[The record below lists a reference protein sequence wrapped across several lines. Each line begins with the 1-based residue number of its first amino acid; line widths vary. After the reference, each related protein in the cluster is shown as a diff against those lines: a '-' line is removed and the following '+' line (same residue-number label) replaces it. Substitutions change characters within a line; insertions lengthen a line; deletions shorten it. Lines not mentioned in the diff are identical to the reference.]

1 MQFLTISRRKTES
14 FTEAEFAARAED
26 EFQRGRTMYA
36 EGLIRQI
43 WRRGD
48 MPGACILF
56 EAESEERVREAV
68 HSLPFFKAGML
79 ELVSVIPLH
88 PYAGFGPR

>member
-1 MQFLTISRRKTES
+1 VQFLTVSRRKTES
-14 FTEAEFAARAED
+14 FTDAEFAARAED

-36 EGLIRQI
+36 EGAIRQI

-56 EAESEERVREAV
+56 EADSEQQVRELVA
-68 HSLPFFKAGML
+68 SLPFYKAGML
-79 ELVSVIPLH
+79 ELVMVIPLY
-88 PYAGFGPR
+88 PYGGFGPR